1 MKCLKQPSLACLIGF
16 SGFCESHKPPPS
28 SDVRGILVPPHR
40 DDQQNGQQSGYMLHH
55 YCVDCRPGGCRG
67 NIERVVARWGCPVAS
82 GEALVM
88 IHRVMRSLLHRHTAM
103 DNKMARDRAISIDV
117 IVAQDHVMVH

>member
-1 MKCLKQPSLACLIGF
+1 
-16 SGFCESHKPPPS
+16 
-28 SDVRGILVPPHR
+28 
-40 DDQQNGQQSGYMLHH
+40 
-55 YCVDCRPGGCRG
+55 
-67 NIERVVARWGCPVAS
+67 VAS

-117 IVAQDHVMVH
+117 IVAKDHVMVH